1 MLEDSVDS
9 FVARWRRYA
18 ADVELFPRHEGS
30 PLLECRAG
38 TALVQ
43 LFERT
48 GPYLWRPGA
57 ARVIIHPI
65 ADTLEVLTEP
75 LVPGAGTAGG
85 APRPGPPATMG
96 PSTPGTAA
104 TTGPSTP
111 GPPATTGTST
121 PGTAAVPLVTAPGEA
136 TRTQQIAPSLEVEG
150 VSRLR
155 ATGRVTER
163 DGNVVVVDA
172 GVPLVVGV
180 IDEMPA
186 AVVAGAW
193 VRFRNRAPTHG
204 FVLDDDRRRRATER
218 PDDAI

>member
-38 TALVQ
+38 TALLQ

-57 ARVIIHPI
+57 ARVIIHPV
-65 ADTLEVLTEP
+65 ADTIDVLTEP
-75 LVPGAGTAGG
+75 PEADVGAAAGATQSGT
-85 APRPGPPATMG
+85 P
-96 PSTPGTAA
+96 A
-104 TTGPSTP
+104 TTGP
-111 GPPATTGTST
+111 ST
-121 PGTAAVPLVTAPGEA
+121 PGTAAVPLATAPQAA
-136 TRTQQIAPSLEVEG
+136 TRNTANAPSLEVEG
-150 VSRLR
+150 VSSLR
-155 ATGRVTER
+155 ATGKVMER

-180 IDEMPA
+180 IDEVPVT
-186 AVVAGAW
+186 VVTGAW
-193 VRFRNRAPTHG
+193 VRFQNRAPTHG

>member
-38 TALVQ
+38 TALLQ

-57 ARVIIHPI
+57 ARVIIHPV
-65 ADTLEVLTEP
+65 ADTIEVLTEP
-75 LVPGAGTAGG
+75 PVEDVGATAG
-85 APRPGPPATMG
+85 APH
-96 PSTPGTAA
+96 PGTPAL
-104 TTGPSTP
+104 TGS
-111 GPPATTGTST
+111 SI
-121 PGTAAVPLVTAPGEA
+121 PGTDAVPSATAPQ
-136 TRTQQIAPSLEVEG
+136 RSTQEQAGAPSLQVEG
-150 VSRLR
+150 VSSLR
-155 ATGRVTER
+155 ATGRVMER

-180 IDEMPA
+180 IDEVPA
-186 AVVAGAW
+186 TVVTGVW
-193 VRFRNRAPTHG
+193 VHFQNRAPTHG